1 MLRPLINLTPVL
13 PSNRARSA
21 IVVEGSR
28 VSQALPHR
36 LPAGHALQLEAA
48 AARARPALP
57 GPAAPSQESSA
68 DGSTRQVRPERCCVY
83 CGHGLY
89 VPPKAVKVRCPVC
102 IREIS
107 VVDVTLQG
115 DVQRADEIVTAG
127 KIIVAIGARV
137 AADLVACS
145 VEVGGKVLGDILA
158 SQSCRVRCTAKVSG
172 RILCRHFTLEPGAQ
186 LEGMIE
192 TIRD

>member
-1 MLRPLINLTPVL
+1 MLRPLINLTPAL
-13 PSNRARSA
+13 PSQRARAA
-21 IVVEGSR
+21 IIVEGAR
-28 VSQALPHR
+28 VSQGLPHR
-36 LPAGHALQLEAA
+36 LPAGHALPVGVSSGRGD
-48 AARARPALP
+48 RASDA
-57 GPAAPSQESSA
+57 ET
-68 DGSTRQVRPERCCVY
+68 STRQVRPDRCCVY

-107 VVDVTLQG
+107 VVDITLMG
-115 DVQRADEIVTAG
+115 DVQKDGEIVTAG
-127 KIIVAIGARV
+127 KITVAIGARV

-192 TIRD
+192 TIRDGG